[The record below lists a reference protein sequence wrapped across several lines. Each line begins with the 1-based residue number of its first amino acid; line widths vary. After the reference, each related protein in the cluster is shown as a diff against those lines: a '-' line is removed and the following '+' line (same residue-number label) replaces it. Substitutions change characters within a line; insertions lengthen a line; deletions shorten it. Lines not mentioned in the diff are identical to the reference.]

1 VSPEP
6 HGASALAPDLEHRSV
21 IELRADRQRIVGYAL
36 VFDVRSRD
44 LGGFCEIVRSQAVG
58 AMNDVVALYNH
69 EPGAVLGRTPQTLQL
84 TKDDRGLAFVLDPAP
99 TQAGRDA
106 FELVKRGDITGAS
119 FGFRTKKDTW
129 RKDTGR
135 KDTADNMMVR
145 ELLDI
150 ELVEISLTAFPA
162 YRETDVSIAQR
173 SLLAA
178 THQGSPT
185 TLKPVSWLRL
195 QARTRS

>member
-1 VSPEP
+1 VSPESLT
-6 HGASALAPDLEHRSV
+6 AVNNLEHRSV

-36 VFDVRSRD
+36 VFDVRSKD
-44 LGGFCEIVRSQAVG
+44 LGGFVEVVKPQAVSSTSV
-58 AMNDVVALYNH
+58 DVVALYNH
-69 EPGAVLGRTPQTLQL
+69 DPSAVLGRTPQTLQL
-84 TKDDRGLAFVLDPAP
+84 TKDDRGLAFTLDPAP

-162 YRETDVSIAQR
+162 YRETDVAIAQR

-178 THQGSPT
+178 TNQACNAS
-185 TLKPVSWLRL
+185 LKPVSWLRL
-195 QARTRS
+195 QARAR

>member
-1 VSPEP
+1 VSPEND
-6 HGASALAPDLEHRSV
+6 SNRIINLEHRSV

-44 LGGFCEIVRSQAVG
+44 LGGFVEVVTPQAV
-58 AMNDVVALYNH
+58 ANTSATDVVALYNH
-69 EPGAVLGRTPQTLQL
+69 DPGAVLGRTPTTLQL

-99 TQAGRDA
+99 TQAGRDS
-106 FELVKRGDITGAS
+106 FELVKRGDVKGAS
-119 FGFRTKKDTW
+119 IGFRTKKDIW

-135 KDTADNMMVR
+135 KDTVDNIMVR
-145 ELLDI
+145 ELVDI

-162 YRETDVSIAQR
+162 YRETDVAIAQR

-178 THQGSPT
+178 TNQGNPI

-195 QARTRS
+195 QARAR